1 MHSQNSLNESERER
15 KGERTRG
22 WESELAG
29 LRATVW
35 VPSFMAAGKKRL
47 KAKLV
52 NRESQQQES
61 KSRRWKKSEEKEN
74 GGPES
79 AGFSA
84 QVAGKAKSKYS
95 AIFNCTHTHTHT
107 ETRTHTHTYA

>member
-1 MHSQNSLNESERER
+1 MQRLSGLQPNYRSLNPWGS
-15 KGERTRG
+15 
-22 WESELAG
+22 
-29 LRATVW
+29 
-35 VPSFMAAGKKRL
+35 PSIDPFPTLSQKSQFFKVAAGKKRL

-52 NRESQQQES
+52 NREPQQQEAR
-61 KSRRWKKSEEKEN
+61 SRRWKKSEEKEN